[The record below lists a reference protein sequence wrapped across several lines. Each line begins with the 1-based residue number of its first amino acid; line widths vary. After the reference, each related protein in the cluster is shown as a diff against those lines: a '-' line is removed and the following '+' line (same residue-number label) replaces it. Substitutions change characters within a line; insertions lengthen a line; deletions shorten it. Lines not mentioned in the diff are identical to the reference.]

1 MSKINSQTSLVAKR
15 YASALLDTATSA
27 KKLDDVEKDIRALD
41 AMITE
46 SEDLRRLIE
55 NPIISRKD
63 KEAAIVAIAKKA
75 KLHKLT
81 QNFLCVLIQN
91 SRLGEL
97 PSCVQAIY
105 QGLAARRGGIQAE
118 VQTAY
123 ALTDKQT
130 KALKKQL
137 DEAMK
142 ADVML
147 DVSVNKDLLGG
158 MVVTVGSRMIDD
170 SVSRKLD
177 RLERLMKSGSNQT
190 QIKEV
195 G

>member
-1 MSKINSQTSLVAKR
+1 MSKTNSQTSLVAKR

-27 KKLDDVEKDIRALD
+27 KKLDNVEKDIRALD
-41 AMITE
+41 AMIEE
-46 SEDLRRLIE
+46 SDDLRRFIE
-55 NPIISRKD
+55 NPIIGRKN
-63 KEAAIVAIAKKA
+63 KEAAIAAIAKKA
-75 KLHKLT
+75 KFHKIT
-81 QNFLCVLIQN
+81 QNFLGVLIQN

-97 PSCVQAIY
+97 PSCIQAIY
-105 QGLAARRGGIQAE
+105 QDMAARRGGIQAG

-137 DEAMK
+137 DDALK